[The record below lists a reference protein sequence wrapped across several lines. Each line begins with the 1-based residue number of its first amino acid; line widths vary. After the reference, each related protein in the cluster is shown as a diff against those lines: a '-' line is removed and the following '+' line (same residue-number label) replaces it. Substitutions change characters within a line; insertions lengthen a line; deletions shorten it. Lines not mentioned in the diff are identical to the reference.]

1 MLFAGSYVVEG
12 WLACDGASY
21 PITNFQDLFDLIG
34 FSYGGNGTSTFAVPD
49 LRGKS
54 PLGSDGGYQICT
66 SGVDLRSSEGTMGE
80 LRLLAYPPSAE
91 ASYWLPCDGQFQPVN
106 SRQALFSLLGTSYGG
121 DGIHNFQLPNLVTK
135 VPLPQCSYVIPIAGF
150 YPDLNGS
157 RGSARDYLGS
167 IRIFCGATGES
178 RLLSNHLPCAGGTL
192 PLSQNLPLFS
202 VFGTAYGGD
211 GIRTFNLPN
220 LAGLSPAEVPAGSQ
234 LSFGVYLICYSGFYP
249 GRS

>member
-106 SRQALFSLLGTSYGG
+106 SRQALFSLLGTSGPSKL
-121 DGIHNFQLPNLVTK
+121 NFSFEPRYRRLQRRTCSSEVRHEK
-135 VPLPQCSYVIPIAGF
+135 VHCST
-150 YPDLNGS
+150 D
-157 RGSARDYLGS
+157 
-167 IRIFCGATGES
+167 
-178 RLLSNHLPCAGGTL
+178 
-192 PLSQNLPLFS
+192 
-202 VFGTAYGGD
+202 
-211 GIRTFNLPN
+211 
-220 LAGLSPAEVPAGSQ
+220 
-234 LSFGVYLICYSGFYP
+234 
-249 GRS
+249 